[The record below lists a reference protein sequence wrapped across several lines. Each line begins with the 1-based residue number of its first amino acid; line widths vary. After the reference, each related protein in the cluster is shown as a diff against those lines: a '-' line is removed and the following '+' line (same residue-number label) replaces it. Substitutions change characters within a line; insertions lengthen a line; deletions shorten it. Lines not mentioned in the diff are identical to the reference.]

1 MEDLIHNVISRC
13 NDYKCPTNFCCA
25 RFRQLRFD
33 REKGNNQ
40 FSVTDFEGRKK
51 TGLCENFINA
61 DAVDS

>member
-1 MEDLIHNVISRC
+1 MEYLIHNDISRC

-33 REKGNNQ
+33 REKGNND

-51 TGLCENFINA
+51 TGLCDNFINA